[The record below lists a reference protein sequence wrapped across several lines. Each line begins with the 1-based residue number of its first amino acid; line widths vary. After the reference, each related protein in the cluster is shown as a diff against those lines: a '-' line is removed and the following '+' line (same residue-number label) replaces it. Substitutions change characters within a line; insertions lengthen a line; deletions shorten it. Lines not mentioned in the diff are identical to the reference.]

1 MKFIWLKKDLFFK
14 LNYVETSCVWSDL
27 YLLHVNAPWL
37 TFPGFRFEEQV
48 RVCRYVC
55 VAEGLRR
62 GWGIRTD
69 LAPISDWKQFS
80 ARK

>member
-1 MKFIWLKKDLFFK
+1 M
-14 LNYVETSCVWSDL
+14 ETSCVWSDL

-37 TFPGFRFEEQV
+37 TFTGFRFEEQV

-55 VAEGLRR
+55 AAEGLRR
-62 GWGIRTD
+62 VWRRGGGFRTD